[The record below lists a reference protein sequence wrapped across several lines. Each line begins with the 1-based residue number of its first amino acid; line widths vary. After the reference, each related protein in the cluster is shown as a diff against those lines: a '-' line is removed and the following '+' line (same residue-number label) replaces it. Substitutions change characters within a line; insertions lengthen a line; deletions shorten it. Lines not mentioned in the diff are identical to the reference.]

1 MRLALISS
9 VLTALVLAAVAIAAD
24 PEDAK
29 TRIDRVDQARAEA
42 LREVLFN
49 AESQRAMREHAM
61 REAIGGGR
69 SHEAE
74 ESPEQP

>member
-1 MRLALISS
+1 MTSGI
-9 VLTALVLAAVAIAAD
+9 D
-24 PEDAK
+24 PAGAGPGDE
-29 TRIDRVDQARAEA
+29 RRARAEA

-74 ESPEQP
+74 ERAEQP